1 MLRGQE
7 RRWRENED
15 RSGGYNT
22 PTLSQQPDVSLLLL
36 WEEFKR
42 TILLGEEKILC
53 YGSSKIQGD
62 KECIFANDSIVH
74 AASLGKYHPSI
85 CLPIS

>member
-7 RRWRENED
+7 RRWSENED
-15 RSGGYNT
+15 GPGGYNT
-22 PTLSQQPDVSLLLL
+22 LPDVSLLRLR
-36 WEEFKR
+36 EAVKR
-42 TILLGEEKILC
+42 TILLGEEKTLY

-62 KECIFANDSIVH
+62 KECIFASDSTVH
-74 AASLGKYHPSI
+74 TAGLGKHHASI